1 MATSNEPLLGTPS
14 SREGQGGGHSLR
26 YWLLF
31 LLITLVVGILIF
43 KYVWQP
49 RQQETNDV
57 RQEASERTHARPIA
71 TVVKVVSSPFSHELS
86 IPGTT
91 LAYNEAPIYARAS
104 GYLTRRLVDIGD
116 HVKKGQLLAVV
127 DAPDLDQQTAQARSV
142 LAQSESTLG
151 QMQAQ
156 EHLAQLN
163 WDRYK
168 ILVAKGVFSKQDG
181 DQQEANLQVA
191 KANTAAAES
200 TVQGNREN
208 LQRQIVLQG
217 YEKVTAPFSGVI
229 TARNVDVGALIS
241 AQGGAGGLSG
251 TIGANG
257 NNQGSAGPA
266 SSAVMPSTGGAQG
279 GPMFTLASFDPL
291 RILVSIPEI
300 YAPYIHLNQAASL
313 AFEQLPGQKFDGKV
327 TRTSSTI
334 DPGTRTLLVEVQAH
348 NPNGKLMAG
357 TYVVANFAPPAGLS
371 ALFIPG
377 EAIVVRNGANMV
389 ATVVDQRIHF
399 KPIQIGRDYG
409 DQSEVVGGLQA
420 GDVVV
425 QNVSDDIVENVEV
438 ESRYRNQKADNPKR
452 P

>member
-1 MATSNEPLLGTPS
+1 MATSNEPFINATPPNA
-14 SREGQGGGHSLR
+14 QPTGHSAR
-26 YWLLF
+26 HWLLF
-31 LLITLVVGILIF
+31 ILLTLIAAVAVF

-49 RQQETNDV
+49 RQQENAEV
-57 RQEASERTHARPIA
+57 VQETKARVSAKPIA
-71 TVVKVVSSPFSHELS
+71 TVVKVMASPFSHELS

-104 GYLTRRLVDIGD
+104 GYLIRRLVDIGD
-116 HVKKGQLLAVV
+116 HVSKGQLLAVV

-181 DQQEANLQVA
+181 DTQEANLQVA
-191 KANTAAAES
+191 KANTNAALS
-200 TVQGNREN
+200 TVQANKDN
-208 LQRQIVLQG
+208 LQRQLVLQG
-217 YEKVTAPFSGVI
+217 YERVTAPFSGVI

-241 AQGGAGGLSG
+241 AQGGAGSG
-251 TIGANG
+251 TSTIGAGG
-257 NNQGSAGPA
+257 NNQGSAGMA
-266 SSAVMPSTGGAQG
+266 SSAVTPSTGGAQG
-279 GPMFTLASFDPL
+279 GAMFTLASFDPL
-291 RILVSIPEI
+291 RILVSVPEI
-300 YAPYIHLNQAASL
+300 YAPYIHLNQSASL
-313 AFEQLPGQKFDGKV
+313 AFEQLPGQKFEGKV
-327 TRTSSTI
+327 TRTSASI

-348 NPNGKLMAG
+348 NSQGKLMPG

-377 EAIVVRNGANMV
+377 EAVVVRNGANMV
-389 ATVVDQRIHF
+389 AKLVDQRVHF
-399 KPIQIGRDYG
+399 EPIQLGRDYG
-409 DQSEVVGGLQA
+409 DQTEVVEGVNA
-420 GDVVV
+420 GDIIV
-425 QNVSDDIVENVEV
+425 QNVSDDIQENVEV
-438 ESRYRNQKADNPKR
+438 EPRFRIQKTENPKH